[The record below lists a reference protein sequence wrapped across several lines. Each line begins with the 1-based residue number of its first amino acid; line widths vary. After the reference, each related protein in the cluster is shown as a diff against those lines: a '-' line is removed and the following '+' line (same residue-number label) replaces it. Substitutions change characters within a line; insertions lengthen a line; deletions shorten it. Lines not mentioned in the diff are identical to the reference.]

1 MDKYLIKYLRD
12 NSEDELSSKYID
24 FFKIELDWHI
34 YNNERHIAERYHRE
48 KKSSF
53 KEEVIKTLQYCYA
66 IAGFSDKIKSD
77 KSNVLSTLPFL
88 DQLTLQDLNLISYSP
103 VWHPIGKKNIFGD
116 LQSIKWHKKIQK
128 IIQKEDFY
136 SFLNKNLHFELEEF
150 QNHFFKQYKEKDFRA
165 LLLHTDQNFY
175 SKYFI
180 DIFKKLEKPSIVF
193 SHGLPA
199 IYSKDIDNRSDF
211 LMVWSDKIK
220 ENYLKAGFDSEKI
233 KVVGNPHYKKNQ
245 KNKELRSDLSDIL
258 VVPVSSILWH
268 QHEYDSTVLVDKSM
282 VVLYLYKVQKVLEKL
297 GVKQARYRTHPS
309 INKDWVHAF
318 LDQNFYIMDNQE
330 LAKSINRS
338 SLVIGATST
347 VLLESLIYGV
357 NYIVFEPKD
366 SENVNMAGFKLV
378 PPFDGSDEKVIT
390 AKDENELENM
400 LRNNNKT
407 DYSLL
412 KDYIQDFDIS
422 VMKEL
427 IK

>member
-12 NSEDELSSKYID
+12 NAESELSSKYID

-53 KEEVIKTLQYCYA
+53 KVEIIKTLQYFYA
-66 IAGFSDKIKSD
+66 IAGLYEKTKYYEL
-77 KSNVLSTLPFL
+77 NVLSTLPFL
-88 DQLTLQDLNLISYSP
+88 DKLTLEKLEFNSYSP
-103 VWHPIGKKNIFGD
+103 VWHSIGKKNIFGD
-116 LQSIKWHKKIQK
+116 LQTIKWHKRIQK
-128 IIQKEDFY
+128 IIQKEDFH
-136 SFLNKNLHFELEEF
+136 SFLNKTLHFELEES
-150 QNHFFKQYKEKDFRA
+150 QNHFLKQYKKKDFRA

-180 DIFKKLEKPSIVF
+180 DVFRKLEKPSIVF
-193 SHGLPA
+193 SHGLPG
-199 IYSKDIDNRSDF
+199 IYSKEVDNRSDF

-220 ENYLKAGFDSEKI
+220 ENYLNAGFDSDKI
-233 KVVGNPHYKKNQ
+233 KVIGNPHYKKNQ
-245 KNKELRSDLSDIL
+245 KDKELRSDLSDIL

-297 GVKQARYRTHPS
+297 GVKQVRYRTHPS

-318 LDQNFYIMDNQE
+318 LDQNFYVIDKQE
-330 LAKSINRS
+330 LVNSIKRS

-347 VLLESLIYGV
+347 MLLESLIYGV

-366 SENVNMAGFKLV
+366 NENVNMAGFELV
-378 PPFDGSDEKVIT
+378 PPFDGSEKKLMI
-390 AKDENELENM
+390 AREEDELENM
-400 LRNNNKT
+400 LRNNVKT

-412 KDYIQDFDIS
+412 HDYIQDFDPSIL
-422 VMKEL
+422 KEL